1 MSCVEMAVGASGVE
15 ARKSYKL
22 IMSYLLLLAGSMF
35 LPTSEHCAK
44 TAMTRCTDAESLSCL
59 RRDKRRLGHAEA
71 WGIPSRLRQ
80 REIVLRS
87 GRPPWPATKPVSE
100 GIRARLFHPLLFSA
114 WVSHQKTN
122 SA

>member
-1 MSCVEMAVGASGVE
+1 
-15 ARKSYKL
+15 
-22 IMSYLLLLAGSMF
+22 MSYLERLAGSMF
-35 LPTSEHCAK
+35 LATSERCAK

-59 RRDKRRLGHAEA
+59 RRDKRRLGYAEA

-80 REIVLRS
+80 REIVILS
-87 GRPPWPATKPVSE
+87 GRPFSPAFTAVTERLPPYLFPVS
-100 GIRARLFHPLLFSA
+100 FSA